1 MIPFPTGTHHVAF
14 LVEGDMKSASHM
26 PTTVD
31 FTNKLVNWVEV
42 DSDDVR
48 PTTQPRDVP
57 RHVKPGLT
65 ERSMPHGY
73 HPPQVFP
80 PLSPELKPTT
90 TASLQSAPGT
100 PTSTSG
106 TRSSHPRPAV
116 VLAKK
121 IAPKKHH
128 SDIPR
133 FLTDLDAP
141 EESGRF
147 QRASA
152 VMGTQPAPPSLPMF
166 LNKSIINGATP
177 LKDDSSVL
185 IIPNHTVLNHL
196 ATSSIKNNVLAT
208 SATTRYKRKVSQL
221 CLYALLKS
229 FNLQVS

>member
-1 MIPFPTGTHHVAF
+1 MIPFPAGTHHVAF
-14 LVEGDMKSASHM
+14 LVDGDMKSASHM
-26 PTTVD
+26 PTAVD
-31 FTNKLVNWVEV
+31 FTNKLVNWVEI

-48 PTTQPRDVP
+48 PTTQPRDIPRPVNPGHFERRVP
-57 RHVKPGLT
+57 P
-65 ERSMPHGY
+65 GY
-73 HPPQVFP
+73 HPPQVLP

-90 TASLQSAPGT
+90 TAPSQSAPGT

-106 TRSSHPRPAV
+106 TRSSQLRPAV
-116 VLAKK
+116 ALTKK
-121 IAPKKHH
+121 LTTKKHH

-133 FLTDLDAP
+133 FLMDLDAP
-141 EESGRF
+141 EDSGRF

-208 SATTRYKRKVSQL
+208 SATTRYKRKASQH
-221 CLYALLKS
+221 CPFALLEC
-229 FNLQVS
+229 VPC